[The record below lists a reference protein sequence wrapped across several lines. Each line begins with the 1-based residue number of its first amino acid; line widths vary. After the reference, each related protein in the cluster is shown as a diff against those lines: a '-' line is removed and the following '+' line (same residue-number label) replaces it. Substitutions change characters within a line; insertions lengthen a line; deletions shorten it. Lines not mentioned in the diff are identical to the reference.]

1 MKGKIWGVI
10 FCIFIIL
17 TGHSQGKTSTDI
29 LRYLTE
35 IENSSANDSDKFY
48 DVERLRKEFLNL
60 NIPYDSVYARILH
73 RLGYLRYYGFND
85 VFKAI
90 DYTKESLIINSGNTN
105 IVSPAFRAKSYFNLG
120 LYYKSIRLN
129 EMALSAWDSCRL
141 YAKLYNVDSYLVY
154 TSALLTAQYLFS
166 VGNYQESIDLI
177 NSVIPLA
184 ITNQD
189 SLGILRLRVERA
201 FSEISMGKSGEA
213 LKELLNAEREFRVNN
228 HPLDLEYEG
237 DLYKAKAFAF
247 EKLDSNS
254 HALKN
259 YRLAL
264 KSRKGAGNAEAL
276 VTEYSDVAVFFT
288 KNLNRY
294 KDAENYYTMALD
306 LSLKHNLIQPLVNVY
321 INFSDLNI
329 TTNSFREA
337 VVYCNR
343 GLQSLIP
350 NLRVK
355 DIFDNPIRYQVL
367 ECANLFSMFALLAN
381 KSEALLYLFDQKNQ
395 RQYISVSLQ
404 TCKLTDVAID
414 ELRRRQ
420 NSLNGRLFWQKKTR
434 NFYRIAIEASYL
446 ANDPAS
452 MLYFMEKSRAALL
465 NDKLNELGSL
475 AYLPVAET
483 EQEQQLRI
491 NIASLEKQKET
502 LSETDTA
509 YNRLSQ
515 ALLNAKEEF
524 NRFIKTL
531 ETKFPVYYQYK
542 YNTSVPSIQDIRE
555 KLLTIGQTYL
565 SFFETDSVVY
575 ALCISKSNIQ
585 FKKIPFRG
593 YADTVKAF
601 IQLCKDRQLLNASY
615 NRYANLANILYKKL
629 FEPFNIPKGKVIVSP
644 DLNFIPLDALVKDKA
659 GKAFLVYDY
668 AFDYTYSAGY
678 LVKTMK
684 KTTTQTGAGFLGI
697 APESFA
703 SNLSLAKLHGSVS
716 SLESIFSKYNYGQLL
731 KYRAATRHFFL
742 KNAVAFNLLHLYA
755 HAKADTDGEP
765 VLYMND
771 SAVVISELS
780 QWNNPKVGLAFL
792 AACETGAGELYIGEG
807 INSIARSFAAI
818 GVPSTIAT
826 LWKADNKTMY
836 AISEKFYY
844 YLSQGLF
851 KDEALQKAKIDFVKQ
866 GSVENLLPYYWASAV
881 LSGNPNPLQL
891 TQYNTLAKYRF
902 ILVIII
908 FSIIPAYYL
917 RRYVL
922 RKTKK
927 TYQV

>member
-17 TGHSQGKTSTDI
+17 TGHSQRKTSTDI

-105 IVSPAFRAKSYFNLG
+105 IVSPAFKAKSYFNLG

-189 SLGILRLRVERA
+189 SLGILRLRVEKA

-213 LKELLNAEREFRVNN
+213 LKELLNAEREFKVNN

-264 KSRKGAGNAEAL
+264 KSRKGAGNPEAL
-276 VTEYSDVAVFFT
+276 ATEYSDVAVFFT

-337 VVYCNR
+337 IVYCNR

-350 NLRVK
+350 NLRIK
-355 DIFDNPIRYQVL
+355 DIFDNPIRSQVL

-381 KSEALLYLFDQKNQ
+381 KSEALLYLFNQKNQ
-395 RQYISVSLQ
+395 RQYISISLE

-452 MLYFMEKSRAALL
+452 ILYFMEKSRAVLL

-475 AYLPVAET
+475 AFLPTAEA

-509 YNRLSQ
+509 YSRVSQ
-515 ALLNAKEEF
+515 ALLNAKEDF

-531 ETKFPVYYQYK
+531 ETKSPVYYQYK
-542 YNTSVPSIQDIRE
+542 YNVSVPSIQDIRD
-555 KLLTIGQTYL
+555 KLLAGRQTYL

-575 ALCISKSNIQ
+575 ALLISKSDVQ
-585 FKKIPFRG
+585 FRKIPFPG
-593 YADTVKAF
+593 YADTIKAF
-601 IQLCKDRQLLNASY
+601 TQLCKDRQLLNAGYS
-615 NRYANLANILYKKL
+615 RYAGLANMLYQKL
-629 FEPFNIPKGKVIVSP
+629 VEPFNIPKGKIIVSP
-644 DLNFIPLDALVKDKA
+644 DLNFIPLDALTKDKA
-659 GKAFLVYDY
+659 GKEFLVYDY

-678 LVKTMK
+678 LVKAVSNNTA
-684 KTTTQTGAGFLGI
+684 QPGAGFLGV

-703 SNLSLAKLHGSVS
+703 SNLSLPKLYGSVT
-716 SLESIFSKYNYGQLL
+716 SLESIFNKYADGQLL
-731 KYRAATRHFFL
+731 EYGAATRHFFL
-742 KNAVAFNLLHLYA
+742 NNAGAFSLLHLYA
-755 HAKADTDGEP
+755 HAKADAGDEP

-771 SAVVISELS
+771 SAVAISELS
-780 QWNNPKVGLAFL
+780 QWIKPKVGLAFL

-826 LWKADNKTMY
+826 LWKADNKAIY
-836 AISEKFYY
+836 AISERFYY
-844 YLSQGLF
+844 YLNQGLS
-851 KDEALQKAKIDFVKQ
+851 KDEALKNAKIDFIKK
-866 GSVENLLPYYWASAV
+866 GPGENQLPYYWASTV
-881 LSGNPNPLQL
+881 LSGNANPLML
-891 TQYNTLAKYRF
+891 SSPNAFKKYWFFLIIF
-902 ILVIII
+902 ILAGVI
-908 FSIIPAYYL
+908 FY
-917 RRYVL
+917 
-922 RKTKK
+922 RKKSDST
-927 TYQV
+927 QRNA